1 MNDPQY
7 TVIRFIFEQSN
18 FRTILI
24 FGCLIFGEKGSDQK
38 LNSPENKYFMALEK
52 VSSTVL

>member
-1 MNDPQY
+1 MNDPQS
-7 TVIRFIFEQSN
+7 TVTCFIFEQSN

-24 FGCLIFGEKGSDQK
+24 FGRLIFGEKSSDQK
-38 LNSPENKYFMALEK
+38 LKSPENKYFMALEK

>member
-24 FGCLIFGEKGSDQK
+24 FGRLIFGEKGSDQK